1 MESYNTFIKNNRA
14 VLFSHVLIYAQG
26 IILMPMII
34 KTAGVTVYGGYL
46 LLTTLFG
53 FIYGIS
59 SFGVGFKCSRFLPA
73 TEEKLARRLLFYPQ
87 SSFQFLSLTIL
98 SLAFILFYSSFD
110 SIFLKGEIVF
120 SKWLIFPYLYFMFF
134 YSQTASYFISTHR
147 ISYFNY
153 ATVAF
158 PYINI
163 VLIII
168 IYLATNKL
176 SVDILFSTQA
186 LSYMLIAIPLTIKMI
201 SEIGF
206 KFSLPNFGSLVD
218 DMRLGLPLRMNFIM
232 DVILAGSD
240 RYIITFLIT
249 VAAVGYYNPGYALG
263 SLIVFF
269 PRASGVVLQPLL
281 SRAID
286 TGKEEEAH
294 TMLNYTIKV
303 FLLLAIPFIAGAA
316 VLSSPLLNLFANA
329 EVSQKAYMVTPVIA
343 LATLFLGLNI
353 ILSNVLWVRMKTS
366 VMFKI
371 NIIAAVLNLSLNF
384 ILLYIFRNIL
394 AAAFTTLISYLINF
408 ILIRKVVI
416 SDWPLNFEFGMIMK
430 SIAASILMGITLYF
444 ISSFLGMESY
454 RIPFILGEI
463 LIGIVI
469 YVLILFAMRTFSNKE
484 LLYLRKAFTQ

>member
-1 MESYNTFIKNNRA
+1 LESYKTFIKSNLTL
-14 VLFSHVLIYAQG
+14 LFGHVLIYAQG
-26 IILMPMII
+26 IILMPLII

-46 LLTTLFG
+46 LLTTLLG

-73 TEEKLARRLLFYPQ
+73 TEGKVARKLLFYPP
-87 SSFQFLSLTIL
+87 SSFQFVSLTIL
-98 SLAFILFYSSFD
+98 SLAFILFYSLFD
-110 SIFLKGEIVF
+110 SIFLKGEIAF
-120 SKWLIFPYLYFMFF
+120 SKWLVFPYLYFMFLHG
-134 YSQTASYFISTHR
+134 QTASYFISTHR

-163 VLIII
+163 ALIVLF
-168 IYLATNKL
+168 YLVTNKL

-186 LSYMLIAIPLTIKMI
+186 FSYMLIAIPLTIKMI
-201 SEIGF
+201 REIGF
-206 KFSLPNFGSLVD
+206 KFSLPNVRSLLD

-240 RYIITFLIT
+240 RYIITFLMT

-269 PRASGVVLQPLL
+269 PKVAGVVLPPLL
-281 SRAID
+281 SKAID
-286 TGKEEEAH
+286 TGKESEAH
-294 TMLNYTIKV
+294 TMLNYTIKA
-303 FLLLAIPFIAGAA
+303 FLLIAIPFIVGAA
-316 VLSSPLLNLFANA
+316 VLSSQLLNLFANA
-329 EVSQKAYMVTPVIA
+329 EVSQKAYVVTPVIA

-371 NIIAAVLNLSLNF
+371 NILVAVLSLVLNF
-384 ILLYIFRNIL
+384 ILLFIFKNIL
-394 AAAFTTLISYLINF
+394 AAAFTAFISYLINF

-416 SDWPLNFEFGMIMK
+416 SDWPLKFEFGMIMK
-430 SIAASILMGITLYF
+430 SIGASILMGITLYL
-444 ISSFLGMESY
+444 ISSLLGMDSY

-463 LIGIVI
+463 LIGTVI
-469 YVLILFAMRTFSNKE
+469 YTLILLVMGTFSNKE

>member
-1 MESYNTFIKNNRA
+1 M
-14 VLFSHVLIYAQG
+14 IYAQG
-26 IILMPMII
+26 IILMPIII
-34 KTAGVTVYGGYL
+34 KTAGITIYGGYL
-46 LLTTLFG
+46 LLSTLFG

-73 TEEKLARRLLFYPQ
+73 AEGKVARRSLVYPQ
-87 SSFQFLSLTIL
+87 ASFQFLSIAIL
-98 SLAFILFYSSFD
+98 SLALILFYSSFD
-110 SIFLKGEIVF
+110 RLFLKGELTF
-120 SKWLIFPYLYFMFF
+120 SKWLILPYLFF
-134 YSQTASYFISTHR
+134 LFLYSQTASYFLSTQR

-163 VLIII
+163 GLIVLI
-168 IYLATNKL
+168 YLTTNNL

-186 LSYMLIAIPLTIKMI
+186 LSYMLIATPLTIKMI
-201 SEIGF
+201 REIGF
-206 KFSLPNFGSLVD
+206 KLTLPNFRSLAD
-218 DMRLGLPLRMNFIM
+218 DIKRGLPLRMNFIM
-232 DVILAGSD
+232 DVLFASSD
-240 RYIITFLIT
+240 RYVITYLIT

-269 PRASGVVLQPLL
+269 PRASGVVLLPLL
-281 SRAID
+281 SKAID

-294 TMLNYTIKV
+294 TMLNYTIKA
-303 FLLLAIPFIAGAA
+303 FLLLAIPFIVGAA

-371 NIIAAVLNLSLNF
+371 NIIVAVLNLSLNF
-384 ILLYIFRNIL
+384 ILLFIFRNIL
-394 AAAFTTLISYLINF
+394 AAAFTAFISYLINF
-408 ILIRKVVI
+408 ILIRRVVI
-416 SDWPLNFEFGMIMK
+416 IDWPLNFEFRMIVK
-430 SIAASILMGITLYF
+430 SFAASILMGITLYL
-444 ISSFLGMESY
+444 ISSSLGMDSY

-463 LIGIVI
+463 VIGIVI
-469 YVLILFAMRTFSNKE
+469 YSFALLTIKTFSHKE
-484 LLYLRKAFTQ
+484 LLYFKKAFS